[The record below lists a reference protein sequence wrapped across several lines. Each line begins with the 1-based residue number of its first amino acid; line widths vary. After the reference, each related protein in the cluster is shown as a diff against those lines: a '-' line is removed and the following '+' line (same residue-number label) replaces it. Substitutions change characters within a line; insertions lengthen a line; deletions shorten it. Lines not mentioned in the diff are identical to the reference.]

1 MGGIQLLGV
10 KRVVESLEHIAL
22 FLREKVDGFPM
33 FFPATTTALKSESLY
48 IEGRVRDITI
58 GSGDFP

>member
-22 FLREKVDGFPM
+22 VLCEKVDGFPL
-33 FFPATTTALKSESLY
+33 FFPATATRIKMKIAVY
-48 IEGRVRDITI
+48 
-58 GSGDFP
+58 